1 MRHGT
6 NRLGLLGSGVGD
18 ERRIRMS
25 VMLSRLTV
33 ADGLWLERS
42 LPSLMRRAR
51 PAAGAVRLE
60 DVVLRHRP
68 GRIGVADAYDATAA
82 LLAPFATAGAELEHR
97 NEWYLSDED
106 DEDEDDED
114 ASERPPRLRETPE
127 HDLLVSVRVVVD
139 ATAEDAGAASLYWA
153 ALALAE

>member
-1 MRHGT
+1 MRINT
-6 NRLGLLGSGVGD
+6 NRLGLLGSNVDD

-42 LPSLMRRAR
+42 LPGLMRRAR

-60 DVVLRHRP
+60 DVVLRHRR
-68 GRIGVADAYDATAA
+68 GRLGVADALDATAT
-82 LLAPFATAGAELEHR
+82 LLEPFAAAGAELESR
-97 NEWYLSDED
+97 GEWYVADED
-106 DEDEDDED
+106 DEDDDD
-114 ASERPPRLRETPE
+114 DERPPRLHESPE
-127 HDLLVSVRVVVD
+127 HDLLVSVRVVID

>member
-1 MRHGT
+1 MRINT
-6 NRLGLLGSGVGD
+6 NRLGLLGSNVDD

-42 LPSLMRRAR
+42 LPGLMRRAR

-60 DVVLRHRP
+60 DVVLRHRR
-68 GRIGVADAYDATAA
+68 GRLGVADALDATAT
-82 LLAPFATAGAELEHR
+82 LLEPFAAAGAELESR
-97 NEWYLSDED
+97 GEWYVADED
-106 DEDEDDED
+106 DEDDDD
-114 ASERPPRLRETPE
+114 DERPPRLHESPE
-127 HDLLVSVRVVVD
+127 HDLLVSVRVAID

>member
-1 MRHGT
+1 MKT
-6 NRLGLLGSGVGD
+6 NRLGLLGSGMGD

-42 LPSLMRRAR
+42 LPGLMRRAR

-68 GRIGVADAYDATAA
+68 GRIGVADALDATAA
-82 LLAPFATAGAELEHR
+82 LLEPFAAAGAELESR
-97 NEWYLSDED
+97 GEWYLSDED
-106 DEDEDDED
+106 DEDEDDD
-114 ASERPPRLRETPE
+114 DDERPPRLHETPE
-127 HDLLVSVRVVVD
+127 HDLLVSVRMVVD